1 MKKHISRLLA
11 LAMFI
16 SVAIGLRAERVVDMP
31 DFECR
36 KSHVLTVERIT
47 LSDNETRVDFRV
59 EAKKGYK
66 GTVGDNSRLKD
77 IITHSGRRLHP
88 LFALL
93 SSAPRFSQGDRLHR
107 RLLGHIRTAAR
118 RQKGHPSGTH
128 NRSRATHHL
137 TRASSRH
144 CTALHSRHRTHRGC
158 GRQLRPTHIR

>member
-77 IITHSGRRLHP
+77 IITGNCYYP
-88 LFALL
+88 T
-93 SSAPRFSQGDRLHR
+93 DR
-107 RLLGHIRTAAR
+107 
-118 RQKGHPSGTH
+118 KSVV
-128 NRSRATHHL
+128 
-137 TRASSRH
+137 
-144 CTALHSRHRTHRGC
+144 
-158 GRQLRPTHIR
+158 